1 MGIDDL
7 VVCATLH
14 VLGKGGLGGIGLSRC
29 FTGNINLAAAGV
41 WGRVGL
47 GGARWMWCGDD
58 WTRERK
64 SRSIFNIGSHR
75 GGMVTCI
82 HK

>member
-7 VVCATLH
+7 GVCATLH

-41 WGRVGL
+41 WGRVGW
-47 GGARWMWCGDD
+47 GGEVDVVW
-58 WTRERK
+58 
-64 SRSIFNIGSHR
+64 
-75 GGMVTCI
+75 
-82 HK
+82 